1 MYDLEIGVACACV
14 ASILFDLG
22 VALQAMEARD
32 VSHDHSLRPSLL
44 GRLVARPRWVFATL
58 LGVAGWP
65 FHVVALLLAPLT
77 VVQPALASGLLL
89 LLVLGDR
96 MLGERVGSFEV
107 GAVMAIIL
115 GVAGMAWAAPEHT
128 SHHAGFLRLAP
139 ALGVLGLLAVAPYL
153 ARRETAAAS
162 ALLPLSAG
170 CAYAWTGISSKLIA
184 DYLSSS
190 TFGAAL
196 AWAGATGLLALFGL
210 LSEMSALQRR
220 PATRVAPVVF
230 VVQIAVP
237 VVLAP
242 LVSGESW
249 SSTPLGGLALVGFLT
264 LVLAGAAALGR
275 TAAVS
280 GLVAAGAD
288 QLGDGYGTE
297 PARGKTAVQ

>member
-1 MYDLEIGVACACV
+1 MGCPR
-14 ASILFDLG
+14 
-22 VALQAMEARD
+22 AR
-32 VSHDHSLRPSLL
+32 
-44 GRLVARPRWVFATL
+44 F
-58 LGVAGWP
+58 
-65 FHVVALLLAPLT
+65 
-77 VVQPALASGLLL
+77 
-89 LLVLGDR
+89 
-96 MLGERVGSFEV
+96 
-107 GAVMAIIL
+107 
-115 GVAGMAWAAPEHT
+115 
-128 SHHAGFLRLAP
+128 HHAGFLRLAP
-139 ALGVLGLLAVAPYL
+139 ALGVLGLLAVAPYM

-288 QLGDGYGTE
+288 QLGDGHGTE
-297 PARGKTAVQ
+297 PRVARRRSSESMVERQAAGGPSTLIWNHVSGLKGPDRAHPGRSRRRPAPVSRRRPVRAGIEWA